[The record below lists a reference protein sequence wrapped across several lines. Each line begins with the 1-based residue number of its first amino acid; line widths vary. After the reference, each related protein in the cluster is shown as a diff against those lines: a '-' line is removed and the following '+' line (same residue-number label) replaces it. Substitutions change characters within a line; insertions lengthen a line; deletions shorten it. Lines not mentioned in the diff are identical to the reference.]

1 MRIIRDLDEMTET
14 ARGWL
19 AGGSVGLVPTMG
31 HLHAGHVALM
41 HASRNECELSVVSI
55 FDTTLQLESDE
66 SQALTPRDLAMDLQL
81 LDEQLVDVVFIP
93 DPEDFYPTNFSTEVV
108 PSGPI
113 AERLEGAV
121 HPGYM
126 RKVGTAMIKL
136 FQLVRP
142 DVIFLG
148 QKKAQQV
155 ALIRKLVSDLNI
167 DLSVRVLPTVRESD
181 GLAISSRTGLLS
193 PAERQAAGILYRAL
207 LAGKALIE
215 KSERRSAIIENAMA
229 DVIATESLV
238 KLDYAAICD
247 PNTFETVEETPVTNL
262 SYLLLVVAVHV
273 GSTRL
278 IDNILWKRRI
288 TGKNRITN

>member
-1 MRIIRDLDEMTET
+1 
-14 ARGWL
+14 
-19 AGGSVGLVPTMG
+19 MG
-31 HLHAGHVALM
+31 HLHGGHVALVQ
-41 HASRNECELSVVSI
+41 ASRNECELSIVSI
-55 FDTTLQLESDE
+55 FETSLKIESDE
-66 SQALTPRDLAMDLQL
+66 SQVLTPRDLARDVQL

-93 DPEDFYPTNFSTEVV
+93 DPEVFYPAKFSTQVSL
-108 PSGPI
+108 SGPI
-113 AERLEGAV
+113 AERLEGASQ
-121 HPGYM
+121 PGYM
-126 RKVGTAMIKL
+126 PKVATAMIKL

-181 GLAISSRTGLLS
+181 GLAVSSRTGLLS
-193 PAERQAAGILYRAL
+193 PEERQAAGILYRAL
-207 LAGKALIE
+207 LAGKAIIE
-215 KSERRSAIIENAMA
+215 KSERHFPTIEKVMA

-247 PNTFETVEETPVTNL
+247 PNTFEAVEETLGTDL
-262 SYLLLVVAVHV
+262 SELLLLIAVHI

-278 IDNILWKRRI
+278 IDNILWKSRVSD
-288 TGKNRITN
+288 